1 MKKIISITIVSSA
14 LAVIIF
20 ILLNTAAFASSTA
33 LLTPAEE
40 CGYTAYTQHE
50 EVTRFL
56 SCLEAMSKET
66 VVNVVGRTRETE
78 EFPAKDLY
86 LCILTDSGVATPD
99 KLDRIKPTLMI
110 TASQHGNEQSAKEA
124 GLEFLRDLAVGDLRP
139 LLKRVNVLFMPQ
151 CNPYGNRFDRRQ
163 NEQNLDLNR
172 DHTKIESEEVAAM
185 HRVFRAWMPEATLD
199 MHEKGDDYYRVS
211 LGCVSN
217 INISSELQSFSRETI
232 LPEVEKALNKK
243 NITFCEYVVTD
254 DIEFNV
260 STGVNYPAALM
271 SGRETMMRYSTV
283 ELNDGRSGP
292 GIYETLSFIME
303 CASRH
308 DLASL
313 RERTRWQSRGLRAWA
328 EAAARHGEEVLAM
341 VNRLRAELL
350 AKAKVYSQDDMV
362 HLRMEY
368 ARDPGQ
374 PRLVRKRF
382 ETASSPVRG
391 VLKIDKK
398 AGETLTANELAPY
411 PWPAQAKVVE
421 QTVQNW
427 FPKVESR
434 LAVPRP
440 LGYLI
445 PGDKTAVVE
454 ILLRHKIAV
463 DLFTQD
469 GPVSVEAYQ
478 VKSVEPAD
486 FDWLPPKAI
495 EVEKRSMTVMA
506 RKGDFYV
513 SCAQPAGNLIS
524 CLLEPQSQ
532 FGFVCFQKLKL
543 VPKAEEV
550 FSITRYVEDA
560 LLPVI
565 PYKDF
570 L

>member
-1 MKKIISITIVSSA
+1 MKKIRLITIISSG
-14 LAVIIF
+14 LAVGIF
-20 ILLNTAAFASSTA
+20 ILNAAAFASSPA
-33 LLTPAEE
+33 FLTPAEE
-40 CGYTAYTQHE
+40 CGYTAYSQHE
-50 EVTRFL
+50 DVTRFL
-56 SCLEAMSKET
+56 SYLEAMSKET
-66 VVNVVGRTRETE
+66 VVKVVGRTKETG
-78 EFPAKDLY
+78 EFPARDLY
-86 LCILTDSGVATPD
+86 LCILTESGVATPD
-99 KLDRIKPTLMI
+99 KLDRTKPTLMI

-124 GLEFLRDLAVGDLRP
+124 GLEFLRDLALGDLRP
-139 LLKRVNVLFMPQ
+139 LLKQVNVLVMPQ
-151 CNPYGNRFDRRQ
+151 CNPYGNSLDRRQ

-172 DHTKIESEEVAAM
+172 DHTKIESEEVAALR
-185 HRVFRAWMPEATLD
+185 RVFRAWMPEVTLD

-232 LPEVEKALNKK
+232 LPEVEKALDKK

-260 STGVNYPAALM
+260 STGVNYPAEMLR
-271 SGRETMMRYSTV
+271 GRETMMRYSTV

-292 GIYETLSFIME
+292 GIYETLAFIME

-313 RERTRWQSRGLRAWA
+313 RERSDWQSRGLRAWA
-328 EAAARHGEEVLAM
+328 EAAARHGQEILAM
-341 VNRLRAELL
+341 VARLRAQLL
-350 AKAKVYSQDDMV
+350 AKARVYSPDDVV
-362 HLRMEY
+362 HIRMEY

-374 PRLVRKRF
+374 PRLVRKSF
-382 ETASSPVRG
+382 ETPSSP
-391 VLKIDKK
+391 
-398 AGETLTANELAPY
+398 
-411 PWPAQAKVVE
+411 AQVKVVE

-434 LAVPRP
+434 LAVARP

-445 PGDKTAVVE
+445 PGDKAAVVE
-454 ILLRHKIAV
+454 TLLRHKIAV

-469 GPVSVEAYQ
+469 GPVSVEAYE

-495 EVEKRSMTVMA
+495 EVEKKAMTVIA

-513 SCAQPAGNLIS
+513 SCAQPAANLIP

-532 FGFVCFQKLKL
+532 FGFICFQKLKL

-550 FSITRYVEDA
+550 FSITRYVEEKP
-560 LLPVI
+560 LPLV
-565 PYKDF
+565 PYKRF

>member
-1 MKKIISITIVSSA
+1 MRKIRLIKVLA
-14 LAVIIF
+14 WGLAVGIF
-20 ILLNTAAFASSTA
+20 ILNAAAFTSSPA

-40 CGYTAYTQHE
+40 CGYTAYSQHE
-50 EVTRFL
+50 DVTRFL
-56 SCLEAMSKET
+56 SYLEAMSKET
-66 VVNVVGRTRETE
+66 VVKVVGRTKETG
-78 EFPAKDLY
+78 EFPAKDIY
-86 LCILTDSGVATPD
+86 LCILTESGVASPD
-99 KLDRIKPTLMI
+99 KLDRTRPTLMI

-139 LLKRVNVLFMPQ
+139 LLKQVNVLVMPQ
-151 CNPYGNRFDRRQ
+151 CNPYGNSFDRRQ

-172 DHTKIESEEVAAM
+172 DHTKMESEEVAVM
-185 HRVFRAWMPEATLD
+185 HRVFRAWMPELTLD

-232 LPEVEKALNKK
+232 LPEVEKALDKE
-243 NITFCEYVVTD
+243 NITFCEYMVTD
-254 DIEFNV
+254 DIEFNM
-260 STGVNYPAALM
+260 STGVNFPAEMLR
-271 SGRETMMRYSTV
+271 GRETMMRYSTV
-283 ELNDGRSGP
+283 ELNDGRNGP
-292 GIYETLSFIME
+292 GIYETLAFIME

-308 DLASL
+308 DLPTL
-313 RERTRWQSRGLRAWA
+313 RERSRWQSSGLRAWA
-328 EAAARHGEEVLAM
+328 EAAARHGQEILAM
-341 VNRLRAELL
+341 VTRLRGQLL
-350 AKAKVYSQDDMV
+350 AKARVYSPDDVV

-374 PRLVRKRF
+374 SRLVRKRF
-382 ETASSPVRG
+382 ETPASPVRG
-391 VLKIDKK
+391 ILKIDKK
-398 AGETLTANELAPY
+398 AGETLAADELAPY

-421 QTVQNW
+421 QAVQNW

-434 LAVPRP
+434 LAVARP

-454 ILLRHKIAV
+454 TLLRLKIAV
-463 DLFTQD
+463 DVFTQD
-469 GPVSVEAYQ
+469 GPVSVEAYG

-495 EVEKRSMTVMA
+495 DVEKKAMTVMA

-513 SCAQPAGNLIS
+513 SCAQPAANLIP

-532 FGFVCFQKLKL
+532 FGFICFQKLKL

-550 FSITRYVEDA
+550 FSITRYVEGKP
-560 LLPVI
+560 LPVI
-565 PYKDF
+565 PYKRF

>member
-1 MKKIISITIVSSA
+1 MKKIRLITMLASG
-14 LAVIIF
+14 LAVGIF
-20 ILLNTAAFASSTA
+20 ILNAAAFASTPA

-40 CGYTAYTQHE
+40 CGYTAYSQHE
-50 EVTRFL
+50 DVTRFL
-56 SCLEAMSKET
+56 SYLEATSKET
-66 VVNVVGRTRETE
+66 VVKVVGRTRETE
-78 EFPAKDLY
+78 EFPAKDIY
-86 LCILTDSGVATPD
+86 LCILTESGVASPD
-99 KLDRIKPTLMI
+99 KLDRTKPTLMI

-139 LLKRVNVLFMPQ
+139 LLKQVNVLIMPQ
-151 CNPYGNRFDRRQ
+151 CNPYGNSFDRRQ

-172 DHTKIESEEVAAM
+172 DHTKMESEEVAVM
-185 HRVFRAWMPEATLD
+185 HRVFRAWMPEVTLD

-232 LPEVEKALNKK
+232 LLEVEKALDKE

-254 DIEFNV
+254 DIEFNI
-260 STGVNYPAALM
+260 STGVNFPAEMLR
-271 SGRETMMRYSTV
+271 GRETMMRYSTV

-292 GIYETLSFIME
+292 GIYETLAFIME

-308 DLASL
+308 DLPTL
-313 RERTRWQSRGLRAWA
+313 RERSRWQSSGLRAWA
-328 EAAARHGEEVLAM
+328 EAAARHGQEILAM
-341 VNRLRAELL
+341 VTRLRAQLL
-350 AKAKVYSQDDMV
+350 AKARVYSPDDVV

-374 PRLVRKRF
+374 PRLARKMF
-382 ETASSPVRG
+382 ETACS
-391 VLKIDKK
+391 
-398 AGETLTANELAPY
+398 
-411 PWPAQAKVVE
+411 PAQVKVVE
-421 QTVQNW
+421 QAVQNW

-434 LAVPRP
+434 LAVARP

-445 PGDKTAVVE
+445 PGDKAVVVE
-454 ILLRHKIAV
+454 TLLRHKIAV
-463 DLFTQD
+463 DVFTQD
-469 GPVSVEAYQ
+469 GLVSVEAYEA
-478 VKSVEPAD
+478 KSVEPAD

-495 EVEKRSMTVMA
+495 EVEKKAMTVIA

-513 SCAQPAGNLIS
+513 SCAQPAANLIP

-532 FGFVCFQKLKL
+532 FGFICFQKLKL

-550 FSITRYVEDA
+550 FSITRYVEGKP
-560 LLPVI
+560 LPVI
-565 PYKDF
+565 PYKRF

>member
-1 MKKIISITIVSSA
+1 MLASG
-14 LAVIIF
+14 LAVGIF
-20 ILLNTAAFASSTA
+20 ILNAAAFASTPA

-40 CGYTAYTQHE
+40 CGYTAYSQHE
-50 EVTRFL
+50 DVTRFL
-56 SCLEAMSKET
+56 SYLEATSKET
-66 VVNVVGRTRETE
+66 VVKVVGRTRETE
-78 EFPAKDLY
+78 EFPAKDIY
-86 LCILTDSGVATPD
+86 LCILTESGVASPD
-99 KLDRIKPTLMI
+99 KLDRTKPTLMI

-139 LLKRVNVLFMPQ
+139 LLKQVNVLIMPQ
-151 CNPYGNRFDRRQ
+151 CNPYGNSFDRRQ

-172 DHTKIESEEVAAM
+172 DHTKMESEEVAVM
-185 HRVFRAWMPEATLD
+185 HRVFRAWMPEVTLD

-232 LPEVEKALNKK
+232 LLEVEKALDRK

-254 DIEFNV
+254 DIEFNI
-260 STGVNYPAALM
+260 STGVNFPAEMLR
-271 SGRETMMRYSTV
+271 GRETMMRYSTV

-292 GIYETLSFIME
+292 GIYETLAFIME

-308 DLASL
+308 DLLTL
-313 RERTRWQSRGLRAWA
+313 RERSRWQSSGLRAWA
-328 EAAARHGEEVLAM
+328 EAAARHGQEILAM
-341 VNRLRAELL
+341 VTRLRAQLL
-350 AKAKVYSQDDMV
+350 AKARIYSPDDVV

-382 ETASSPVRG
+382 ETPSSP
-391 VLKIDKK
+391 
-398 AGETLTANELAPY
+398 
-411 PWPAQAKVVE
+411 AQVKVVE
-421 QTVQNW
+421 QAVQNW

-434 LAVPRP
+434 LAVARP

-445 PGDKTAVVE
+445 PGDKTTVVE
-454 ILLRHKIAV
+454 TLLRHKIAV
-463 DLFTQD
+463 DMFTQD
-469 GPVSVEAYQ
+469 GPVSVEAYG

-495 EVEKRSMTVMA
+495 EVEKKAMTVIV

-513 SCAQPAGNLIS
+513 SCAQPAANLIP

-532 FGFVCFQKLKL
+532 FGFICFQKLKL
-543 VPKAEEV
+543 VPKAEEI
-550 FSITRYVEDA
+550 FSITRYVEGKP
-560 LLPVI
+560 LPLI
-565 PYKDF
+565 PYKRF